1 MVCRRRKYRVKRG
14 KIYGTFYF
22 SVLDNGVISNEFW
35 TIVDVAND
43 LSWVCSTIMELLGSL
58 ILGQYLLVHMEHFQM
73 KEKGR
78 KLLLHQRNVNSKSGS
93 IFLFM
98 HRFSIRN
105 SRVQVL

>member
-1 MVCRRRKYRVKRG
+1 MVCRRRKCRVKKG

-43 LSWVCSTIMELLGSL
+43 LSWGLFHYNGVAVRSYTGV
-58 ILGQYLLVHMEHFQM
+58 ILVKHFQL

-78 KLLLHQRNVNSKSGS
+78 KLLLH
-93 IFLFM
+93 
-98 HRFSIRN
+98 
-105 SRVQVL
+105 